1 MRHKRVEKPEQKDS
15 VAESKIIKA
24 TLKDKTVLVSS
35 LEDINELT
43 QRGYGTKENKKLN
56 LTLVEAL
63 FLLSKGIIQVET
75 TAKKTRKPMTF
86 QQLLTQYR
94 MFDDNAWA
102 KYLIY
107 RDLRSRGYVAREG
120 FGVGIDFRV
129 YERGEYGTATAKYL
143 VYGMQEGQPIKLEEL
158 THTLKHAQS
167 QKKELVIAVLN
178 RRGETVY
185 YSLSKLSL
193 K

>member
-1 MRHKRVEKPEQKDS
+1 MKKSEQKGS
-15 VAESKIIKA
+15 ESESKIIKA
-24 TLKDKTVLVSS
+24 TLKDKAVIVSS
-35 LEDINELT
+35 LDDVNELA
-43 QRGYGTKENKKLN
+43 QRGYGTKEDKKLQ

-63 FLLSKGIIQVET
+63 FLLSKGIIEVET
-75 TAKKTRKPMTF
+75 AAKKTRKPVSF
-86 QQLLTQYR
+86 QQLLTHCR
-94 MFDDNAWA
+94 ASDENAWA

-107 RDLRSRGYVAREG
+107 RDLRSRGYVTREG
-120 FGVGIDFRV
+120 FGLGIDFRV

-143 VYGMQEGQPIKLEEL
+143 VYGMQEGQPVKLEDL
-158 THTLKHAQS
+158 TRTLKHAQS

-185 YSLSKLSL
+185 YSLSTLDL

>member
-1 MRHKRVEKPEQKDS
+1 VEKPEQKS
-15 VAESKIIKA
+15 SEAESKIIKA
-24 TLKDKTVLVSS
+24 ALKDKTVVISS
-35 LEDINELT
+35 AGDINELI
-43 QRGYGTKENKKLN
+43 QRGYGTKENKTLQ

-75 TAKKTRKPMTF
+75 AAKKTSKPVTF
-86 QQLLTQYR
+86 QQLLTHFR
-94 MFDDNAWA
+94 TFDENAWA

-107 RDLRSRGYVAREG
+107 RDLRSRGYVTREG
-120 FGVGIDFRV
+120 FGLGVDFRV

-143 VYGMQEGQPIKLEEL
+143 VYGMQEGQPVKLEEL
-158 THTLKHAQS
+158 TRTLKHAQS

-185 YSLSKLSL
+185 YSLSKLNL
-193 K
+193 R

>member
-1 MRHKRVEKPEQKDS
+1 VEKPEKKS
-15 VAESKIIKA
+15 GEAESKIIKA
-24 TLKDKTVLVSS
+24 RLKDKAVIVSS
-35 LEDINELT
+35 AEDINELA
-43 QRGYGTKENKKLN
+43 QRGYGTKENKTLQ

-75 TAKKTRKPMTF
+75 AAKKASRPVSF
-86 QQLLTQYR
+86 QRLLTHYR
-94 MFDDNAWA
+94 FFDDNAWA

-120 FGVGIDFRV
+120 FGLGIDFRA
-129 YERGEYGTATAKYL
+129 YERGEYGSATAKYL
-143 VYGMQEGQPIKLEEL
+143 VYGMQEGQPVKLEEL
-158 THTLKHAQS
+158 TRTLKHAQS

-185 YSLSKLSL
+185 YSLSKLNL

>member
-1 MRHKRVEKPEQKDS
+1 MEKPEQKSSD
-15 VAESKIIKA
+15 VESKIITA
-24 TLKDKTVLVSS
+24 TLKDKAVVISS
-35 LEDINELT
+35 VEDVNELA
-43 QRGYGTKENKKLN
+43 QRGYGTKEDKKLQ

-63 FLLSKGIIQVET
+63 FLVSKGIIQVET
-75 TAKKTRKPMTF
+75 AVKKASRPLSF
-86 QQLLTQYR
+86 QQLLTHYR
-94 MFDDNAWA
+94 TLDDNAWA

-107 RDLRSRGYVAREG
+107 RDLRSRGYVTREG
-120 FGVGIDFRV
+120 FGLGIDFRV

-143 VYGMQEGQPIKLEEL
+143 VYGMQEGQPVKLEEL
-158 THTLKHAQS
+158 SRTLKHAQS

-185 YSLSKLSL
+185 YSLSTLNL